1 MNNKSENVLLDN
13 KYNRRL
19 SVNLTKKNK
28 IRYFSSHNIKK
39 TKIIDFINQ
48 HINSCTYLGNHNDIL
63 IKKFL

>member
-1 MNNKSENVLLDN
+1 MCFLITNIIEGRALIWL
-13 KYNRRL
+13 
-19 SVNLTKKNK
+19 KKNK